1 MVKATK
7 VIFVILFLP
16 VLLYGGY
23 LFSPYNKDIDWNK
36 LAFIISEIE
45 KADTQSERVL
55 DMYDK
60 VYEGALGRSS
70 TRMVIRGV
78 FNVPKKCPCYDVAV
92 EYYLKKR
99 CKITENDYI
108 IARKIEA
115 EASQKQCLFYLLATF
130 DYMNQTIGI
139 ASAACFY
146 FDKPLAE
153 LTDDELIGL
162 LIMQENA
169 SLYNPMRFEKRFKEK
184 VESTKRRIEGDKF
197 KTS

>member
-1 MVKATK
+1 MIKATK

-16 VLLYGGY
+16 ILLYGLY
-23 LFSPYNKDIDWNK
+23 LFSPYNKDIDWGK

-70 TRMVIRGV
+70 TRKVISGV

-92 EYYLKKR
+92 QAYINRRY
-99 CKITENDYI
+99 KIAENDYI
-108 IARKIEA
+108 IALQIEA
-115 EASQKQCLFYLLATF
+115 EVSQEQCFFYLLETF

-139 ASAACFY
+139 ADAACFY

-162 LIMQENA
+162 LIMQENV
-169 SLYNPMRFEKRFKEK
+169 SLYNPLRFEKRFEEK
-184 VESTKRRIEGDKF
+184 VESTKRKIAGDEVEE
-197 KTS
+197 